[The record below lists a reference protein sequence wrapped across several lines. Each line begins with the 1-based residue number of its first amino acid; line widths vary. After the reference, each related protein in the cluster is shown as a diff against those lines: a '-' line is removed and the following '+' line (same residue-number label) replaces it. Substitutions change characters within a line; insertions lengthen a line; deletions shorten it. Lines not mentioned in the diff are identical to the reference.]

1 MAKTYTITA
10 NFIYEDSDG
19 EQYEDTELIGIP
31 VIQQSKIEI
40 GEILTPPE
48 TYVGEP
54 TPISV
59 EFYNTGKVTL
69 YNMMVKLEGDFPME
83 NASYYV
89 GNFESGNTEFF
100 EGLVIPEEPG
110 ELTGAIVFTYEDS
123 TGEMIEERQEF
134 TLNVVE
140 MVMDEFP
147 EDIPPM
153 DEPKGI
159 KKLLKSK
166 VFFGLF

>member
-1 MAKTYTITA
+1 M
-10 NFIYEDSDG
+10 
-19 EQYEDTELIGIP
+19 P
-31 VIQQSKIEI
+31 VIMLGISNLAIQS
-40 GEILTPPE
+40 
-48 TYVGEP
+48 
-54 TPISV
+54 
-59 EFYNTGKVTL
+59 
-69 YNMMVKLEGDFPME
+69 
-83 NASYYV
+83 
-89 GNFESGNTEFF
+89 FF

-166 VFFGLF
+166 VFLDYFSLNSSRRWWICILQKEKKEKGMALDE